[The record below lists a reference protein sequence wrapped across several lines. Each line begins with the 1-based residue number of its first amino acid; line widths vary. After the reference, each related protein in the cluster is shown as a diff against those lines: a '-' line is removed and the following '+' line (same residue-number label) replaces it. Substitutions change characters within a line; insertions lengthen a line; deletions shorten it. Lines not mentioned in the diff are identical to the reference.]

1 MVDFKRDQ
9 AIPHTQSRQTQAP
22 RAVPRVLRFAPPSVL
37 TPDELTRLQ
46 RSVGNQA
53 VEQLLDQRLDALVH
67 NKPINPTAPVT
78 VTVHEITPTVTGQR
92 APQGTTADPYA
103 KTPGSVGVPSTTGPG
118 AMSLGQRA
126 PWSSG
131 NRPTGPRKPS
141 KIGQRGPAPSS
152 PAKGPST
159 SPWLRGAPSG
169 EQARL
174 KVLGARQPNNGYSK
188 TPGSG
193 GSDGQN
199 APVVGPRSDNYSKT
213 PGTSSA
219 PPPTAPTAHEPI
231 QPQPLVLAPPSRGGP
246 TARPLKTE
254 QGYLKLKSR
263 REQYQDEFTSVN
275 FSLLGVLRKLR
286 EQLEKGQ
293 LPPNITSVEDALMQG
308 YGWTKNDCK
317 KYRKYLNLK
326 TPDRPLKANQ
336 IPVVKS
342 VGPEERRHY
351 ELHLGSTITRGTS
364 KNPYDTSKERSQFLG
379 DGYAIYVM
387 DRQGTFYAGNQKVG
401 LFHHSSLVGGAAVAG
416 AGELKIEK
424 GKLTFISNESG
435 HYQPDP
441 EHFIQVLNEL
451 RSHHIDLS
459 KVELKLLTK
468 WDDPQRLNAEQF
480 WNDYWSRPAT

>member
-174 KVLGARQPNNGYSK
+174 KVLGARQPNNGYSN

-401 LFHHSSLVGGAAVAG
+401 LFHHSSLIGGAAVAG

>member
-174 KVLGARQPNNGYSK
+174 KVLGARQPNNGYSN